1 MEQQNNL
8 QEALKMGMITIED
21 DRYSQT
27 GYRWLA
33 WRCAA
38 EDVPAYDINDDESRA
53 KFWREYTGIVG
64 KGNTPNDAL
73 INLYEEVNKRYGRSD

>member
-8 QEALKMGMITIED
+8 QEALKMGMVTIED
-21 DRYSQT
+21 DRYGQT

-33 WRCAA
+33 WKCAA
-38 EDVPAYDINDDESRA
+38 EDVPLYDINDDESRA

-73 INLYEEVNKRYGRSD
+73 IDLYNKAIERYGTRK